1 MGYFTELT
9 AQVSAD
15 RRYGDDDD
23 ARDKRGEQDIFDGR
37 GAGVMLGEPKNKMFH
52 EFGSG
57 NVETET
63 NSKPKRS

>member
-23 ARDKRGEQDIFDGR
+23 SRDEGSEQDIFDR
-37 GAGVMLGEPKNKMFH
+37 CGAGVILGEPKNKMFH